1 MQGEIPS
8 RVWACCS
15 VLCGVLSCCPCQ
27 CCGSVRR
34 SRTRPSRA
42 PARAVQLPGR
52 GQFQQ
57 SSGPMK
63 SVPKREQGKAD
74 IQGVISPAQL
84 ASQNKAAA
92 LAGPLSQPCLPALS
106 PSIRQLTFNGH
117 KSLSQVAVN
126 SCVWLVGTACC
137 ESSVLEPSTEDKSSE
152 TPGSRKGVGDGQ
164 GVSRW
169 ECKECDLML
178 LPVPH
183 PIPAPGRSVLWLPDM
198 QKALSSPTSQWR
210 EQSPW
215 SPPYL
220 HRQRELP
227 LDLA

>member
-1 MQGEIPS
+1 MLLSAVRCFELLS
-8 RVWACCS
+8 LS
-15 VLCGVLSCCPCQ
+15 VLRECAEEQNQAKQSPGKSCTAT
-27 CCGSVRR
+27 RE
-34 SRTRPSRA
+34 RTVS
-42 PARAVQLPGR
+42 AV
-52 GQFQQ
+52 
-57 SSGPMK
+57 SGPMK

-74 IQGVISPAQL
+74 IQGVLSPAQL
-84 ASQNKAAA
+84 SSQNKAAA

-106 PSIRQLTFNGH
+106 PSLRQLTFNGH
-117 KSLSQVAVN
+117 KRLSQVAVN

-215 SPPYL
+215 SPLYL